1 MTKAD
6 KVKEL
11 LAENLKPKVIAKKAG
26 CTVQYVYTIRSRM
39 RPIRFELPFQL
50 VDKPEPISAQQ
61 SVLQQKLWL
70 VPAPKLSWAQRFKV
84 LFTGV
89 V

>member
-1 MTKAD
+1 MNKAQ
-6 KVKEL
+6 KVREM

-39 RPIRFELPFQL
+39 RPIRFEVPFQL
-50 VDKPEPISAQQ
+50 VDKPEPIHQQ
-61 SVLQQKLWL
+61 QVWL
-70 VPAPKLSWAQRFKV
+70 VPTPKLSWAQRFKV

>member
-26 CTVQYVYTIRSRM
+26 CTVQYVYTVRSRM
-39 RPIRFELPFQL
+39 RPIRFEVPFQL
-50 VDKPEPISAQQ
+50 VDK
-61 SVLQQKLWL
+61 
-70 VPAPKLSWAQRFKV
+70 VPGGITYPNPPKEKLSWAQRFKV
-84 LFTGV
+84 FFTGV

>member
-1 MTKAD
+1 MNKAQ
-6 KVKEL
+6 KVREM

-26 CTVQYVYTIRSRM
+26 CTVQYVYTVRSSM
-39 RPIRFELPFQL
+39 RPIKFEAPFQL
-50 VDKPEPISAQQ
+50 VDK
-61 SVLQQKLWL
+61 
-70 VPAPKLSWAQRFKV
+70 VPGNITYSNPPKEKLSWAQRFKV